1 MKQIKFNFTNNIS
14 LVYSLNGSTT
24 SSNWLNLISKNQTQD
39 LLKNDLNLF
48 HGKASVSDIKYKLDR
63 LTLIANFLG
72 FKVGPLSPENW
83 KLSLNKLHLE
93 FPKSLVNR
101 VNDTNVRLLHEMNLT
116 IHWLEQE
123 LYNHFDKKEKYTL
136 NLDFNH
142 SESSYSL
149 KLKIPDNELSNFS
162 TDIKFGDLYL
172 HYIFIGRH
180 FLELYE
186 AEDKLCPKTQ
196 FRAQTHFN
204 ATCGL
209 SFSEPEDAI
218 VKNLRMRSYYD
229 SLGGIDYFGY
239 DYNSDKLCKGF
250 FKLGTLSDL
259 KGFNTTSQ
267 RNDVRNTIFQ
277 QSIVSWEKHPI

>member
-1 MKQIKFNFTNNIS
+1 M
-14 LVYSLNGSTT
+14 
-24 SSNWLNLISKNQTQD
+24 
-39 LLKNDLNLF
+39 
-48 HGKASVSDIKYKLDR
+48 
-63 LTLIANFLG
+63 
-72 FKVGPLSPENW
+72 
-83 KLSLNKLHLE
+83 
-93 FPKSLVNR
+93 
-101 VNDTNVRLLHEMNLT
+101 
-116 IHWLEQE
+116 
-123 LYNHFDKKEKYTL
+123 
-136 NLDFNH
+136 
-142 SESSYSL
+142 
-149 KLKIPDNELSNFS
+149 PDNELSNFS

-186 AEDKLCPKTQ
+186 AEDTVCPKSQ
-196 FRAQTHFN
+196 LRPQTHLN
-204 ATCGL
+204 ATSGL

-267 RNDVRNTIFQ
+267 RNDVRNTVFQ
-277 QSIVSWEKHPI
+277 QSIVSWENTSI